1 MVSLTFITFFIF
13 ISAAVVLYLGMNY
26 LFVAGNKYEQR
37 FTQTA
42 QTNLSEIFI
51 FIDPKK
57 LFALNIAAIFASFCI
72 FYITTGMAMLAVIA
86 AVFIGMMPRYIWAL
100 LKSRR
105 NNRFLVELPDALTSI
120 SSMMKAGTN
129 LSVALEVVV
138 AESKGPIAQE
148 FGLFLKELRVGV
160 DYDIAL
166 DNLMA
171 RMPLPELEL
180 VVAGMKI
187 SREIGGSLADILHR
201 LADTLRRKLE
211 MDGKIKALTAQGKAQ
226 GWVMSCL
233 PILLAFVLY
242 HMEPEAMQHLF
253 TNPIGWVVCV
263 VFVIMLYLGYFFI
276 KKIVTIDV

>member
-1 MVSLTFITFFIF
+1 MDAPFLISLFIF
-13 ISAAVVLYLGMNY
+13 FAIALFVYLGLHY

-42 QTNLSEIFI
+42 SENLSEIFV

-57 LFALNIAAIFASFCI
+57 LFVMNLAAIFFSFCI
-72 FYITTGMAMLAVIA
+72 FYILTGMAVLALVA
-86 AVFIGMMPRYIWAL
+86 AAFIGMMPRYVWAL
-100 LKSRR
+100 LKNRR
-105 NNRFLVELPDALTSI
+105 NNRFLIELPDALTSI
-120 SSMMKAGTN
+120 SSMMRAGTN

-148 FGLFLKELRVGV
+148 FGLFLKELRIGV
-160 DYDIAL
+160 DYDVAL
-166 DNLMA
+166 DNLMI
-171 RMPLPELEL
+171 RMPIQELEL

-187 SREIGGSLADILHR
+187 SREIGGSLADILYR
-201 LADTLRRKLE
+201 LADTLRRKIE

-233 PILLAFVLY
+233 PVLLGVVLY

-253 TNPIGWVVCV
+253 TNPIGWAVCV
-263 VFVIMLYLGYFFI
+263 VFVVMLYLGYFFI
-276 KKIVTIDV
+276 KKIVSIDV